1 MKSTINMK
9 SMINMT
15 SMIHSRKK
23 KQFLEKIEYFDY
35 YFIFVFLF
43 VRPFAVKYTI
53 SMLLVFKEEYYG
65 QKTTIGKK

>member
-1 MKSTINMK
+1 MINMKSTINMK

-35 YFIFVFLF
+35 YFIFVFLS
-43 VRPFAVKYTI
+43 VRSRLNILFLCY
-53 SMLLVFKEEYYG
+53 
-65 QKTTIGKK
+65 